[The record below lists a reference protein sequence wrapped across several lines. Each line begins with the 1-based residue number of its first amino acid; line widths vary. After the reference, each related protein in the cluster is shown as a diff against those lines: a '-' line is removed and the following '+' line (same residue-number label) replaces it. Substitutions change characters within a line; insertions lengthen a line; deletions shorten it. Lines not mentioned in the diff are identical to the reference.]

1 MRQQAKD
8 QNSKFNRDQ
17 QSKGG
22 IERAKTLVDIPEHVA
37 KLDSHCLILVTGWG
51 GIYVLIS

>member
-17 QSKGG
+17 ESKGG

-37 KLDSHCLILVTGWG
+37 KLDSHCLILVIGWG
-51 GIYVLIS
+51 DIYVLIS